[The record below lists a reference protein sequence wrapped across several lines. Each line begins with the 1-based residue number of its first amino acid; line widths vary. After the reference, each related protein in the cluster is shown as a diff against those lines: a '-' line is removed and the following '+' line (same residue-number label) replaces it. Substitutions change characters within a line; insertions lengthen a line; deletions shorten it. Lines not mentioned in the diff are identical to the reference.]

1 MPYIGNQPITGNF
14 IKLDTISVVNGQ
26 AAYTMQKDSANFSPA
41 SANQVLVS
49 LNGIIQNPSSSFTI
63 SGSTITF
70 ASNLVTGDVIN
81 FILVLGDVLNVGTVS
96 DNTITNDKLATAPTL
111 ISKGAGSDAG
121 AIQLNCE
128 QNTHGVKIKG
138 PPHSASQSYTLTLPS
153 TAPSAN
159 KALITDGSGNL
170 SFADAGGGYVHLSG
184 TTHTATA
191 TLDFTTSDV
200 LDLSKYRKYMLRIAG
215 VKADTGSSGSLNM
228 QVFHSGSIQTGSVYK
243 YVYLRHRLSSS
254 STSGS
259 GSTGTTSIIINPSNY
274 SGSATGME
282 HNGEVFVDFTPYY
295 FTMNSLT
302 SSYHNTSLDALTTNM
317 SAGIYFGNSSQ
328 NVTGFRILMSSNNIK
343 GRIDLY
349 GLTNSLG
356 DNGDW

>member
-41 SANQVLVS
+41 SANQMIVS

-96 DNTITNDKLATAPTL
+96 DNTITNDKFATAPTL
-111 ISKGAGSDAG
+111 ISKGAGSDSG

-274 SGSATGME
+274 SGSASGME
-282 HNGEVFVDFTPYY
+282 HNGEVFVDFSSSC
-295 FTMNSLT
+295 FCCIRLILGSLFKKIEKI
-302 SSYHNTSLDALTTNM
+302 S
-317 SAGIYFGNSSQ
+317 
-328 NVTGFRILMSSNNIK
+328 
-343 GRIDLY
+343 
-349 GLTNSLG
+349 
-356 DNGDW
+356 